1 MVRPALVFVVA
12 AVAIGFVRA
21 PEAVAQPAHAKVE
34 QPVVHAHEVKGLTV
48 DGKLDEA
55 IYASVAPVTEFIQQ
69 EPRAGEPTTERTEVW
84 VLFDEKNL
92 YVSGRMW
99 DSEPHRIIANEMRRD
114 AANDIVQNEN
124 FSISLDT
131 FNDHR
136 SGYYFMTNPLG
147 AMRDVQFVSE
157 RQVNAEFNPVWNPKC
172 SRFAGGWLFEIAIP
186 FKSIRYP
193 GEGPQTWGIQFRR
206 IIRWKQEHAYLTRIP
221 AAIGASGV
229 YRMESAA
236 RLEGVRTPAVG
247 RNIDIKPYV
256 IGRSTTDRV
265 TRPVRN
271 NDADADFGADLKYG
285 ITKSVTA
292 DLTYNTDFAQV
303 EDDLQQVNLTRFGL
317 FFPEKREFFL
327 EGQGIFDFGGQ
338 SNGGNSAG
346 GDTPTMFFSRQ
357 IGLTNGVAVPIQ
369 GGARLTGKVGKYTVG
384 FVDIQTAESE
394 AARAPATNFGVFRL
408 RRDIFTKSYVGVL
421 ATERNPSHARDN
433 RLLGVDA
440 NLAFNL
446 TTVTLYYAQ
455 TRTAGR
461 EGRDASFTA
470 GYDYNGDRYGATVQ
484 HLTVEPNFNPEVGF
498 LRRQNFRTNTGTLRF
513 SPRPRRR
520 FTSVRK
526 FTYSGTV
533 NNTTSTDGTLETRIA
548 QGDAKAEYQT
558 GDTVSVTAV
567 SDREV
572 LAAPFRIA
580 TGVTIPVGDYHFSSL
595 GGTYVLGARHR
606 VRGTFTGNVGSFYDG
621 TRRSAGFTGRVS
633 LHRVILEPS
642 LSSNWIALPWGGFR
656 TTLVS
661 TRTTYTL
668 SPRTAIGA
676 LVQYNSNAHSLSTNV
691 RLRWEYTP
699 GSDFFLVFTEGRTTV
714 DPDRF
719 APLQNRTVVAK
730 FTRLFR
736 Y

>member
-1 MVRPALVFVVA
+1 MVRQRVACLVA
-12 AVAIGFVRA
+12 AGVLGFIPVPVAM
-21 PEAVAQPAHAKVE
+21 AQSTHPRIE
-34 QPVVHAHEVKGLTV
+34 QPVIQAHEVKGLVV
-48 DGKLDEA
+48 DGALDEA
-55 IYASVAPVTEFIQQ
+55 VYTTVPPVTEFIQQ
-69 EPRAGEPTTERTEVW
+69 EPHSGEPTTEKTEVW
-84 VLFDEKNL
+84 VLFDDKNF

-99 DSEPHRIIANEMRRD
+99 DSEPNRIIANEMRRD

-172 SRFAGGWLFEIAIP
+172 SRFAGGWMFEIAIP

-193 GEGPQTWGIQFRR
+193 GEGLQTWGIQFRR
-206 IIRWKQEHAYLTRIP
+206 IIRWKQEHTYLTRIP

-256 IGRSTTDRV
+256 IGRSTTDKV
-265 TRPVRN
+265 ARPART
-271 NDADADFGADLKYG
+271 NDVDGDFGVDMKYG

-369 GGARLTGKVGKYTVG
+369 GGARLTGKVGKYTIG
-384 FVDIQTAESE
+384 MVDIQTAESDT
-394 AARAPATNFGVFRL
+394 ARAPATNFGVFRV
-408 RRDIFTKSYVGVL
+408 RRDIFTKSYIGVL
-421 ATERNPSHARDN
+421 ATERNPSQARDN
-433 RLLGVDA
+433 RLLGLDA

-446 TTVTLYYAQ
+446 TTVTLYYAK
-455 TRTAGR
+455 TRTDGR
-461 EGRDASFTA
+461 EGHDSSYTA
-470 GYDYNGDRYGATVQ
+470 GYDFNGDRYGVTAQ
-484 HLTVEPNFNPEVGF
+484 HLTVEQNFNPEIGF
-498 LRRQNFRTNTGTLRF
+498 LRRQNFRTNSGTARF
-513 SPRPRRR
+513 SPRPKTR

-526 FTYSGTV
+526 FTYSGTF
-533 NNTTSTDGTLETRIA
+533 NNTTNTGGVLETRIG
-548 QGDAKAEYQT
+548 QGDAKAEFQT
-558 GDTVSVTAV
+558 GDTVSLTAV

-572 LAAPFRIA
+572 LASPFRIA
-580 TGVTIPVGDYHFSSL
+580 TNVTIPVGDYHFSNT
-595 GGTYVLGARHR
+595 GGSYVLGARHR

-621 TRRSAGFTGRVS
+621 TRRTAGFSGRVS
-633 LHRVILEPS
+633 LKRVILEPS
-642 LSSNWIALPWGGFR
+642 LSSNWIDLPWGAFR

-668 SPRTAIGA
+668 SPRTAVGG

-714 DPDRF
+714 VPDRF
-719 APLQNRTVVAK
+719 APLQNRTLVAK